1 MLISNNGVSKVWE
14 DSGWIYKQQPKYL
27 TDNEIWALISM
38 FDSGYVPYAE
48 QVDTEVIRIMKLSS
62 KKVTNPKIFMGHL
75 DRILDAMQETGIRHG
90 DLTEP
95 HVFVIENKPKII
107 DWGESRVTCDP
118 RLDKRREGDKFWL
131 TKTMNEL
138 TERSGWKKPQT
149 N

>member
-38 FDSGYVPYAE
+38 FGSGYVPYAE
-48 QVDTEVIRIMKLSS
+48 QVDTEIIRIMKLSS
-62 KKVTNPKIFMGHL
+62 KKVTNPKVFMGHL
-75 DRILDAMQETGIRHG
+75 DRILEAMQEAGIRHG